1 MTESNIIVIGGGAA
15 GLIACAFAARHCRQ
29 VILVEK
35 NKILG
40 KKLRI
45 TGKGRCNITNAA
57 EIDEFFKNIP
67 TNPKFLYS
75 ALYSFTNDDII
86 DLLKRLGVETKTER
100 GGRIFPVSDNAGD
113 VADALSGF
121 ALKKNVKLI
130 HDEAAGLLKSNGR
143 VDGVILKNGRKLY
156 GKVILAAGGTSY
168 PLTGSDGSGFRIA
181 AEAGHTITQLKP
193 SLIPV
198 ITSEKWACAL
208 AGLSLKN
215 VVLSVYKAG
224 EGGTSKKKKCIF
236 SELGEMLFT
245 HYGVSGP
252 LVLSASAHMR
262 GDLEYVMTI
271 DLKPGLSIEK
281 LNARILRDFED
292 ELNKD
297 VLNGL
302 DKLLPKALIPIV
314 LKLSGIDERKK
325 IHSIT
330 KEERMRLSEVIKGLT
345 LTPIGFRPIS
355 EAIVTSGG
363 VCVNEINPS
372 TMESKLLKGLYF
384 AGEIIDVDAYT
395 GGFNLQIA
403 WSTGY
408 LAGMNAS
415 GAF

>member
-1 MTESNIIVIGGGAA
+1 MTERNIIVIGGGAA
-15 GLIACAFAARHCRQ
+15 GLIACAFAAEHCKK

-35 NKILG
+35 NKMLG

-57 EIDEFFKNIP
+57 DIEDFFKNIP

-75 ALYSFTNDDII
+75 ALYSFTNDDIVN
-86 DLLKRLGVETKTER
+86 LLNGLGVETKTER

-113 VADALSGF
+113 VVNALSGF
-121 ALKKNVKLI
+121 ALKKNVQLV
-130 HDEAAGLLKSNGR
+130 HDEAVRLLKSDES
-143 VDGVILKNGRKLY
+143 VDGVMLKSGRKLY
-156 GKVILAAGGTSY
+156 GKVILAAGGASY

-181 AEAGHTITQLKP
+181 AEAGHSITTLKP

-198 ITSEKWACAL
+198 ITSEKWSCEL

-215 VVLSVYKAG
+215 VVLSVYKSGDDKAA
-224 EGGTSKKKKCIF
+224 KKKKCIF

-245 HYGVSGP
+245 HFGVSGP
-252 LVLSASAHMR
+252 LVLSASAHMH
-262 GDLEYVMTI
+262 EETSYIMKI
-271 DLKPGLSIEK
+271 DLKPGLSLEK
-281 LNARILRDFED
+281 LNIRILRDFEE

-314 LKLSGIDERKK
+314 LKLSCIDERKK

-330 KEERMRLSEVIKGLT
+330 KEERTRLSEVIKGLAI
-345 LTPIGFRPIS
+345 TPVGFRPIS

-372 TMESKLLKGLYF
+372 TMESKLLKNLFF

-415 GAF
+415 GAI